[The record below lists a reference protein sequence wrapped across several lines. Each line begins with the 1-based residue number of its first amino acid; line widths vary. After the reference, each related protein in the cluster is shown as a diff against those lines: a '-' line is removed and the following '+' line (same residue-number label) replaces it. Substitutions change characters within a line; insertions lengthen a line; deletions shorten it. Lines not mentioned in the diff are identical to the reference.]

1 LRLILFFCFA
11 IFVLFGH
18 AQNNAV
24 ILEDTE
30 VIRCEIIKDSGDVLL
45 IRMADTTFVRISKEQ
60 IYAIVQNVDTLS
72 DRQLVRTNYRPTRG
86 LSFRVIMAPLM
97 GWRYSPGSN
106 GFNFVGFTAVPAL
119 QISNWITI
127 GVGTG
132 IRFSN
137 PDRIYPLGIDLRIS
151 GRKRI
156 APILV
161 LGAGKAFTDDP
172 GVGQLG
178 DIRYGS
184 VGIQIKNLK
193 GGSVA
198 ILLGLDEM
206 PRYNSL
212 QTGANAFMFD
222 PELILQ
228 TYSYTISVAMRI

>member
-1 LRLILFFCFA
+1 MRLTLFFFFA
-11 IFVLFGH
+11 IFFLFGN
-18 AQNNAV
+18 AQNNAL

-30 VIRCEIIKDSGDVLL
+30 VIRCEVINDSGDAVLIL
-45 IRMADTTFVRISKEQ
+45 MADTTFVRISKEQ
-60 IYAIVQNVDTLS
+60 IYAIVQDVGTLT
-72 DRQLVRTNYRPTRG
+72 DRQLVRVNYRPTKG
-86 LSFRVIMAPLM
+86 MSFRVIVAPVM

-106 GFNFVGFTAVPAL
+106 GFNFAGFTAVPAL

-137 PDRIYPLGIDLRIS
+137 PKRIYPLGIDLRIS
-151 GRKRI
+151 GIKRI

-161 LGAGKAFTDDP
+161 LGAGKAFSDDP
-172 GVGQLG
+172 GVGQMG

-184 VGIQIKNLK
+184 LGIQIKNLR

-198 ILLGLDEM
+198 ILFGLDEM

-212 QTGANAFMFD
+212 QSRGTAFMFA

-228 TYSYTISVAMRI
+228 TYSYTFSVAMRI